1 LIVSSVHSPSIV
13 VPHPPNVFFLS
24 IPWNLKTVMMPVAKE
39 RRACE
44 NDVLCLVYKRRMGG
58 VSIGLVVI
66 MTLLRAGF
74 EDGTPGLR
82 MDVSEVRDSHVGAC
96 HMGTRASHGAQEE
109 IL

>member
-1 LIVSSVHSPSIV
+1 
-13 VPHPPNVFFLS
+13 
-24 IPWNLKTVMMPVAKE
+24 
-39 RRACE
+39 
-44 NDVLCLVYKRRMGG
+44 MGG